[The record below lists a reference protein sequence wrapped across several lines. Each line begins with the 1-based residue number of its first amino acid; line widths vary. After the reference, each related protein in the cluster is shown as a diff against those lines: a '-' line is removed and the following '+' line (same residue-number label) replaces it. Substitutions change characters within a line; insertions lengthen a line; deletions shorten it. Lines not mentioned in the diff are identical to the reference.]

1 MPLMHIAV
9 AIFKALADWGSAMF
23 SAFAQAA
30 APAAVAALWQGAAVA
45 AGLVLCLRFALGVSA
60 AHRFALWT
68 AGFAVVAGLP
78 LLPFFVHTSGASAA
92 APIRDAVARPLM
104 HLDIRWAF

>member
-1 MPLMHIAV
+1 MPGMQIAV
-9 AIFKALADWGSAMF
+9 AASLA
-23 SAFAQAA
+23 
-30 APAAVAALWQGAAVA
+30 
-45 AGLVLCLRFALGVSA
+45 LCLRFAPGVSA

-104 HLDIRWAF
+104 HLDIRWAFIIAAVWLAASAFRAAELAFHMLRVRR